1 MFRNPLSSAACTT
14 ALLVALAACAD
25 HGVVNQ
31 GPPPTAT
38 LAVSANLSGT
48 AVTMVVVDVTAPD
61 IPVKLV
67 FNLSVASGLAN
78 GTITVPAGS
87 NRTITMR
94 AFDAGGVETHSGS
107 TTVTIQ
113 PGTNTTLS
121 ITLTPLTGNLPITV
135 TIGSFVVTVAP
146 SSASLFLSGVTT
158 VQLGATIK
166 DSQGNP
172 VNGVVTWATLDPGVA
187 NVSSTGLVTATGSG
201 TTTISAVYLG
211 VSGASTI
218 TVAP

>member
-1 MFRNPLSSAACTT
+1 MLRGR
-14 ALLVALAACAD
+14 LVFEAFALAFLLALVACAD
-25 HGVVNQ
+25 HGGVN
-31 GPPPTAT
+31 PNPTGDAT
-38 LAVSANLSGT
+38 LSVTANLAGT
-48 AVTMVVVDVTAPD
+48 AVVMVVVDVTAPD
-61 IPVKLV
+61 IPAKLV
-67 FNLSVASGLAN
+67 FNISVANGVASGS
-78 GTITVPAGS
+78 ITVPAGS

-107 TTVTIQ
+107 TIMSIQ
-113 PGTNTTLS
+113 PGTNTMLS
-121 ITLTPLTGNLPITV
+121 ITLTPLTGNLPIQV
-135 TIGSFVVTVAP
+135 NIGSFIVTVAP
-146 SSASLFLSGVTT
+146 SSASLSLSGVST

-172 VNGVVTWATLDPGVA
+172 VSGVVTWATLDPGVA
-187 NVSSTGLVTATGSG
+187 IVGSTGLVTATGSG